1 MSGHWPEGKD
11 AVHEGLIN
19 EVGGLKDALNK
30 LHEMINE
37 RNKKRT
43 KMCNDIKTP
52 KCYNYN

>member
-1 MSGHWPEGKD
+1 MLEGKD

-37 RNKKRT
+37 RNKK
-43 KMCNDIKTP
+43 KNE
-52 KCYNYN
+52 NV